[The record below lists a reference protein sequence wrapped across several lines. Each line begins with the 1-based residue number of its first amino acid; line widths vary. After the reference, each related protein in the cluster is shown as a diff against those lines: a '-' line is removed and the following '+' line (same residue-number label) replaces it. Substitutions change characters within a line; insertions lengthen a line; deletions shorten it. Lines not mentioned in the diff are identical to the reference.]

1 MHPFNYAFHV
11 LIPYVRSS
19 IYSNIT
25 TLILY
30 QYIFHANESQCI
42 MLSISKHIVKKDNSY
57 ANGEETPNFLT
68 WGAYFMHVYLPFCNV
83 HTQFIASF
91 YRKTKIVPYFNYF
104 FQYVSCIETTKGK
117 TSYRTKFKIQ
127 VLSLQ
132 SNHVI
137 L

>member
-1 MHPFNYAFHV
+1 
-11 LIPYVRSS
+11 
-19 IYSNIT
+19 
-25 TLILY
+25 
-30 QYIFHANESQCI
+30 
-42 MLSISKHIVKKDNSY
+42 MLSISMHIVKKDNSY

-117 TSYRTKFKIQ
+117 TSYRNEIQ
-127 VLSLQ
+127 NTSTVST
-132 SNHVI
+132 I
-137 L
+137 KP